1 MSGEQISGIVR
12 HVLTFGG
19 GIAVGKG
26 WVDEVTMTAIVG
38 GVVTIVG
45 AVWSFW
51 AKKKPA
57 A

>member
-1 MSGEQISGIVR
+1 MTGEQIAGIVR

-26 WVDEVTMTAIVG
+26 WIDEVTMTAVVG

-45 AVWSFW
+45 AVWSWW
-51 AKKKPA
+51 AKKSA